1 MLTKVKNI
9 VSTIAEFKI
18 IALFNKI
25 QAKLILAFLIPIIC
39 IISLGV
45 ISYSKASKIIINN
58 YESSMNQTLDMTG
71 QYINFTLQTVTDYLD
86 ESYKDA
92 DFNNVLS
99 GKKSLGEIQDL
110 KDYNIKLTGMQDR
123 VYYNSPIM
131 KNAYILTKNKSYATR
146 KSLLNKKDL
155 YNTYKE
161 TEQGKVVLSD
171 DSFYHWFATDPSLDK
186 IFDSDSSTYA
196 LRVARKYENIDAFAV
211 ADVKIDYL
219 VAILNK
225 LNMGE
230 GSQFALVTPDGLELR
245 DDKNVQE
252 NIFYGQPYYKDAVAS
267 EKDSDFTYI
276 DYNHKE
282 YMFVYSKIGTTG
294 LMVCSLIPK
303 SNIISQV
310 TSIKYITIFI
320 VIFAVVISGLI
331 CMLISGG
338 IGSTIRY
345 MKKQLDKVS
354 RGDLTVEIKTKR
366 RDEFSSLAKDL
377 TNMISSMKELIHKVK
392 DVGLELVSTIDF
404 LANTSETFV
413 STTKNIQGAVG
424 EIEAGII
431 QLDENSEDCMGQ
443 MSTLSDKISLVHNNT
458 NRISTITDSTG
469 VSINIGIQTLED
481 LNDKANNT
489 TLITNRVINTIKL
502 LEDKTMQIG
511 NIVGV
516 INDISEQTN
525 LLSLNAS
532 IESARAGA
540 AGMGFAVIA
549 IEIRKLADHSLKSSK
564 QIQNIINE
572 IVHNISEAVD
582 TAKEAEVIVEL
593 QKVALNNTSQSFNLM
608 DKQIDEMM
616 KETKEILENV
626 KNMEQAREV
635 TEDAIQ
641 SISAV
646 SEETTACSDTVS
658 STVRSQIAAVTQVD
672 ETIRKLLQEAEILG
686 ESINRFN
693 ID

>member
-1 MLTKVKNI
+1 MLAKDKNI
-9 VSTIAEFKI
+9 VSIIAKFKI
-18 IALFNKI
+18 ITLFNSI

-45 ISYSKASKIIINN
+45 VSYTKASKIIISN
-58 YESSMNQTLDMTG
+58 YETSMKQTLDMTG
-71 QYINFTLQTVTDYLD
+71 QYINSTLQTVTGFLD
-86 ESYKDA
+86 ESYTDA
-92 DFNNVLS
+92 DFNKILN
-99 GKKSLGEIQDL
+99 GEKSLGEIEDL
-110 KDYNIKLTGMQDR
+110 KEYNKKVIAMQKT
-123 VYYNSPIM
+123 VYVSPIM
-131 KNAYILTKNKSYATR
+131 KNAYIITKNKSYVTR
-146 KSLLNKKDL
+146 KSILDKRDL
-155 YNTYKE
+155 YTSYAD

-171 DSFYHWFATDPSLDK
+171 DSFYHWFASNPSLDQ

-196 LRVARKYENIDAFAV
+196 LRVARKFKNIDAFAV

-219 VAILNK
+219 VGILNK
-225 LNMGE
+225 LDMGE
-230 GSQFALVTPDGLELR
+230 GSQVAFVTPDGLELCA
-245 DDKNVQE
+245 DNNIKD
-252 NIFYGQPYYKDAVAS
+252 NIFYGQQYYKDAEAS
-267 EKDSDFTYI
+267 KEAFNSTYI
-276 DYNHKE
+276 NYNNKS
-282 YMFVYSKIGTTG
+282 YLFLYSKIGTTG
-294 LMVCSLIPK
+294 LMVCSIIPK
-303 SNIISQV
+303 TNITSQV
-310 TSIKYITIFI
+310 SSIKDITLII
-320 VIFAVVISGLI
+320 VIVAV
-331 CMLISGG
+331 LISAFICTFISSG
-338 IGSTIRY
+338 IGNTIRY

-354 RGDLTVEIKTKR
+354 QGDLTVEIKTKR

-377 TNMISSMKELIHKVK
+377 TNMISSMKELIQKVK

-431 QLDENSEDCMGQ
+431 QLDENSEGCMSQ
-443 MSTLSDKISLVHNNT
+443 MSTLSDKISLVHTNT
-458 NRISTITDSTG
+458 NRISKITDSTG
-469 VSINIGIQTLED
+469 ISINTGIQTLED

-502 LEDKTMQIG
+502 LEDKTKQIG

-540 AGMGFAVIA
+540 AGKGFAVIA
-549 IEIRKLADHSLKSSK
+549 SEIRKLADHSLDSSK
-564 QIQNIINE
+564 QIQKIINE
-572 IVHNISEAVD
+572 IVYNINEAVD

-593 QKVALNNTSQSFNLM
+593 QKVALNNTSLSFNLM
-608 DKQIDEMM
+608 DRQIDEMM
-616 KETKEILENV
+616 AETKEILENV

-658 STVRSQIAAVTQVD
+658 STVKSQIDAVNQVD
-672 ETIRKLLQEAEILG
+672 ETIRKLIQEAEILG